1 MKKLMIKK
9 MLIASISSSITIF
22 PVLAVAGM
30 VELSDADMSNEV
42 GQALLGM
49 SYTAPSG
56 ASGGVTDYG
65 YYKVGLEAKME
76 LNLNI
81 RSLQLG
87 CGGRNGPGQCDID
100 IDNLSLS
107 GPAD

>member
-49 SYTAPSG
+49 SFTAPSG
-56 ASGGVTDYG
+56 TGTGATTSDYG
-65 YYKVGLEAKME
+65 
-76 LNLNI
+76 
-81 RSLQLG
+81 
-87 CGGRNGPGQCDID
+87 
-100 IDNLSLS
+100 
-107 GPAD
+107 